1 MHIYHKGVLIV
12 NAFCLSI
19 AAYSGTN
26 AQKTDSQRPNVLFIG
41 IDDLRVQL
49 NSYGF
54 PEMHT
59 PNFDRLAEMG
69 MQFNRAYVQQSVC
82 AASRASLLTGCRPV
96 TTGVDYPYTDWFNK
110 VFRAEFPTIVD
121 FFHDNGYYTRSLGK
135 IHHGPADRRV
145 SEPHYRPSVDEYR
158 LPENQKEGPKM
169 KYRDKVQPYE
179 SADFPD
185 EDYIDGM
192 VALETIETIGRA
204 VNQERPFFI
213 APGFFKPHLPFVC
226 PKKYFDLY
234 DLDKI
239 QLAEVGYPE
248 DYPDFVLRADRGI
261 SWGEYHE
268 ERLTADYTPEQ
279 QRKLIQAYFACV
291 SFIDAQIGLILDEIE
306 AQGLLDNTI
315 ILVWSDHGFHLGDH
329 GYWKKATNFEWSNR
343 SPTFIYVPGMTTS
356 GIKTDAL
363 IEYVDFYP
371 TLLDL
376 TDIPIPD
383 YLEGTSFNPV
393 IRNPDIEWKNA
404 AFSQYPR
411 NNGRIE
417 GYSIRTRDFRY
428 TEWRNEENYGEILFM
443 ELYDNREHLLESAN
457 LAYDPQF
464 SDVLEEHMKILSE
477 GWKAALPPGVVNL
490 SDNPPGYSP
499 SPEKLLRGTDD

>member
-1 MHIYHKGVLIV
+1 MFKDHTKVLFI

-19 AAYSGTN
+19 AGCSGTN
-26 AQKTDSQRPNVLFIG
+26 VPATEAQKPNILFIG

-49 NSYGF
+49 RSYGF

-69 MQFNRAYVQQSVC
+69 MQFNRAYVQQSIC

-96 TTGVDYPYTDWFNK
+96 TTGVDYPYTDWFNN

-135 IHHGPADRRV
+135 IHHGPVDQRV
-145 SEPHYRPSVDEYR
+145 TEPHYRPTIQEYR
-158 LPENQKEGPKM
+158 LPENQLKGNKLEF
-169 KYRDKVQPYE
+169 RSRVQPFE

-185 EDYIDGM
+185 SDYIDGM
-192 VALETIETIGRA
+192 VALETIATIRRA
-204 VNQERPFFI
+204 VKQGKPFFI
-213 APGFFKPHLPFVC
+213 APGFVKPHLPFVC

-234 DLDKI
+234 DLDEI
-239 QLAEVGYPE
+239 PLAEVGYPE
-248 DYPDFVLRADRGI
+248 DYPDFIFRPDKGI
-261 SWGEYHE
+261 PWGEYYE
-268 ERLTADYTPEQ
+268 GTFTADYTPEQ
-279 QRKLIQAYFACV
+279 QKKLIQAYNACV

-306 AQGLLDNTI
+306 ELGLLENTI

-329 GYWKKATNFEWSNR
+329 GNWKKATNFEWSNR

-356 GIKTDAL
+356 GIKTDAI
-363 IEYVDFYP
+363 IEYVDLYP

-376 TDIPIPD
+376 TGIPIPD
-383 YLEGTSFNPV
+383 YLEGTSFKPV
-393 IRNPDIEWKNA
+393 IEKPDIAWKKA

-411 NNGRIE
+411 NNARIE

-428 TEWRNEENYGEILFM
+428 TEWRDEVNNGEILYM
-443 ELYDNREHLLESAN
+443 ELYDNREHLLESTN

-464 SDVLEEHMKILSE
+464 SEKLKEHMKILRD

-490 SDNPPGYSP
+490 SDNPPGYSH
-499 SPEKLLRGTDD
+499 SSEIETND